1 MRSII
6 WVNKRFKAG
15 LSWLGICR
23 SIPPGTNSCSKELVE
38 KDLTVFEE
46 RRLQDILLCRVHAPS
61 YSIKD
66 MDFVSQWK
74 MRLKEVLEKRK
85 MDSTLDRFL
94 DLHRSELSAEFREK
108 ERFET
113 KLQEI
118 CHGESVD
125 VSALDSFLDTERQL
139 RTTLLQK
146 RNSLLKAVTEEHSGL
161 LKELSQQA
169 AQVQALLEDEKS
181 KRYTLQ
187 HGLEGAPLKT
197 EMSLIEDHQNLLVQL
212 HTAQNHLEILHLEKG
227 ELQKAQIKAEYQVST
242 HKEAT
247 QLLQTELQDTCA
259 KLQERERTIEELS
272 TQLQQAERNSDVVE
286 LAKLNSKI
294 TKLENGAPVIIRKYK
309 HEIQTLTSLLDG
321 KETSLRKL
329 KETLRSQQQKDDFYL
344 EGEALHARLVQ
355 PKGVV
360 QTSVLVEKGKLEE
373 EARQRKLRITELESL
388 VTSLQA
394 EVGKWKHRALKMKS
408 EAETKSNRELQPGFE
423 CSPPKRPRCDSPRK
437 NLRSP
442 RKALDSPALALLNS
456 PKSRFFD
463 GGSSSEFLV
472 RNCPKQFFDNSCLGT
487 PPEVFHSPETTEA
500 EHVAENGADVKQ
512 DWLKWPMSPKEE
524 EMCKKTIG
532 HCCYSSM
539 K

>member
-1 MRSII
+1 
-6 WVNKRFKAG
+6 
-15 LSWLGICR
+15 
-23 SIPPGTNSCSKELVE
+23 
-38 KDLTVFEE
+38 
-46 RRLQDILLCRVHAPS
+46 
-61 YSIKD
+61 
-66 MDFVSQWK
+66 
-74 MRLKEVLEKRK
+74 
-85 MDSTLDRFL
+85 
-94 DLHRSELSAEFREK
+94 
-108 ERFET
+108 
-113 KLQEI
+113 
-118 CHGESVD
+118 
-125 VSALDSFLDTERQL
+125 
-139 RTTLLQK
+139 
-146 RNSLLKAVTEEHSGL
+146 
-161 LKELSQQA
+161 
-169 AQVQALLEDEKS
+169 
-181 KRYTLQ
+181 
-187 HGLEGAPLKT
+187 
-197 EMSLIEDHQNLLVQL
+197 
-212 HTAQNHLEILHLEKG
+212 KG

-272 TQLQQAERNSDVVE
+272 TQLQQAEVRSLPAWTAKSTSTSMFSITVVCSFM
-286 LAKLNSKI
+286 LTVVLQHAQRLF
-294 TKLENGAPVIIRKYK
+294 ACVR
-309 HEIQTLTSLLDG
+309 IQTLTSLLDG

-487 PPEVFHSPETTEA
+487 PP
-500 EHVAENGADVKQ
+500 VAENGADVKQ

-524 EMCKKTIG
+524 EMCKKQ
-532 HCCYSSM
+532 
-539 K
+539 